1 MMSACLLLV
10 VGTDGL
16 IVLSRPG
23 AWDCVLYL
31 VFFDITLILR
41 DDETEIP
48 DHLSM

>member
-23 AWDCVLYL
+23 AWDCVLP
-31 VFFDITLILR
+31 FDITLILR

>member
-1 MMSACLLLV
+1 MSACLLFRYEWM
-10 VGTDGL
+10 DGL

-23 AWDCVLYL
+23 AWDCVLP
-31 VFFDITLILR
+31 FDITLILR